1 MLSGFGSS
9 FSSCEPELFKA
20 TRSFEAFLIG
30 FLSSFYL
37 GKVVFDF
44 TGNLPK
50 DFSI

>member
-1 MLSGFGSS
+1 MLCGFASS
-9 FSSCEPELFKA
+9 FLSWEPELFKA
-20 TRSFEAFLIG
+20 KSCFESFLVG

-50 DFSI
+50 DFSV